1 MKEIK
6 EKDTKGNEQEIKE
19 AWESEDS
26 ERWRNNKKGKRY
38 PDKITFPTP
47 CLSHL

>member
-26 ERWRNNKKGKRY
+26 ERWRNNKKGWEQKGE
-38 PDKITFPTP
+38 
-47 CLSHL
+47 